1 MVSLTNVMSTITVG
15 PKSSPP
21 FAEASLKLRKQLRL
35 ERDGYSII
43 VSFGLF
49 DYRLGHQVFILK
61 RRVRF
66 PYRVQDDGIREDE
79 FRKDKVTNPCRKRI
93 ERVNGVIIYSPL
105 AQLEEHLP
113 YMQGVVGSIPTG
125 TTKNDKVG
133 SKTRPKSEVKTRQ
146 NRKL

>member
-1 MVSLTNVMSTITVG
+1 MYIHIQTLNDRNEVRGFFIWFFEILVVNLLN
-15 PKSSPP
+15 
-21 FAEASLKLRKQLRL
+21 AR
-35 ERDGYSII
+35 
-43 VSFGLF
+43 F

-105 AQLEEHLP
+105 AQLEEHLA
-113 YMQGVVGSIPTG
+113 YIQGVVGSIPTG

>member
-1 MVSLTNVMSTITVG
+1 MVVNLLN
-15 PKSSPP
+15 
-21 FAEASLKLRKQLRL
+21 AR
-35 ERDGYSII
+35 
-43 VSFGLF
+43 F

-93 ERVNGVIIYSPL
+93 ERVNGVIIYSLL

>member
-1 MVSLTNVMSTITVG
+1 MKFGVFLFG
-15 PKSSPP
+15 
-21 FAEASLKLRKQLRL
+21 SLKYWLYLCKKG
-35 ERDGYSII
+35 D
-43 VSFGLF
+43 
-49 DYRLGHQVFILK
+49 
-61 RRVRF
+61 
-66 PYRVQDDGIREDE
+66 IREDE

-93 ERVNGVIIYSPL
+93 ERVNGVIIYSLL

-133 SKTRPKSEVKTRQ
+133 SKTRPKSEVKHVQ